1 MKAGDKVECKK
12 CGEETF
18 VVSKTKMEG
27 WEVVGQYFACALCG
41 EEIESSED
49 LSDSNSI
56 KENANLSALAN
67 FLDTEIE
74 TKKELS
80 VEESETH
87 FCRDCKYYIKHPF
100 INRCELH
107 KKEVNP
113 MDDCSNFQK
122 L

>member
-1 MKAGDKVECKK
+1 MKSGDKIKCEK

-18 VVSKTKMEG
+18 AVSKTRMNG
-27 WEVVGQYFACALCG
+27 WEVVGEYFTCALCG
-41 EEIESSED
+41 EEIESKED
-49 LSDSNSI
+49 TSKSNSTPE
-56 KENANLSALAN
+56 KQNLSALAN

-74 TKKELS
+74 EKKELS
-80 VEESETH
+80 VDESETH
-87 FCRDCKYYIKHPF
+87 FCRDCVHYIKHPF
-100 INRCELH
+100 LTRCELH